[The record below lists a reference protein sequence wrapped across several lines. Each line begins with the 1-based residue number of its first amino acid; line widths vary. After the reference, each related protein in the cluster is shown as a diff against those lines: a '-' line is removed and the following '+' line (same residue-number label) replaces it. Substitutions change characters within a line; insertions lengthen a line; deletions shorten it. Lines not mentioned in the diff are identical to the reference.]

1 MKKRILIIALL
12 TVVAASSAFAS
23 FDGLTSVGVNYE
35 FRDGEHMGGLS
46 SLTFGYVNDC
56 PVGYLISVNAD
67 FNLADK
73 SMAIGMLVG
82 PSYRYLLSN
91 VPMSIDVA
99 IGASL
104 AGQYI
109 GTETFD
115 LGIGGYIGATYYL
128 NNAIGGYIGATY
140 YLNNAIALLI
150 GCNLGY
156 DMLGV
161 DLDTGDVGFSGDF
174 YVSPSL
180 SIGIRY

>member
-1 MKKRILIIALL
+1 MEKRILIIALV
-12 TVVAASSAFAS
+12 TVLATSSAIAS

-35 FRDGEHMGGLS
+35 FRDSEHMGGLS

-67 FNLADK
+67 FNIADN
-73 SMAIGMLVG
+73 ARTIGMLVG

-104 AGQYI
+104 AEQYI
-109 GTETFD
+109 GTGIFD
-115 LGIGGYIGATYYL
+115 LG
-128 NNAIGGYIGATY
+128 IGGYIGATY

-156 DMLGV
+156 GMLGV
-161 DLDTGDVGFSGDF
+161 NLDTGDTGFSGDF
-174 YVSPSL
+174 YVSPIL
-180 SIGIRY
+180 SIGFGY

>member
-1 MKKRILIIALL
+1 MKRKILIIALA
-12 TVVAASSAFAS
+12 TVVAVSSAFAS

-46 SLTFGYVNDC
+46 SMTFGYVNDC
-56 PVGYLISVNAD
+56 PVGYHISVNAD

-73 SMAIGMLVG
+73 AMAIGMLVAPG
-82 PSYRYLLSN
+82 YRYMLSN

-104 AGQYI
+104 AWQYI
-109 GTETFD
+109 GTGIFD
-115 LGIGGYIGATYYL
+115 LGIGGYL
-128 NNAIGGYIGATY
+128 GATY

-161 DLDTGDVGFSGDF
+161 NLDTGDTGFSGDF
-174 YVSPSL
+174 YVSPVL
-180 SIGIRY
+180 SVGFRY

>member
-12 TVVAASSAFAS
+12 TVVATSTAFAS

-35 FRDGEHMGGLS
+35 LRDDEHMGGLS

-56 PVGYLISVNAD
+56 PVGYHISVNAD

-73 SMAIGMLVG
+73 ATAIGMLVG
-82 PSYRYLLSN
+82 PSYRYMLSN
-91 VPMSIDVA
+91 VSMSIDVA

-104 AGQYI
+104 AWQYI
-109 GTETFD
+109 GTGIFD
-115 LGIGGYIGATYYL
+115 LG
-128 NNAIGGYIGATY
+128 IGGYIGATY

-156 DMLGV
+156 DMLCV
-161 DLDTGDVGFSGDF
+161 DFDTGDIGFSGDF
-174 YVSPSL
+174 YISPSL

>member
-1 MKKRILIIALL
+1 MKRRILIIAIV
-12 TVVAASSAFAS
+12 TFVAASAAFAS
-23 FDGLTSVGVNYE
+23 FDGLTSIGVNYE

-46 SLTFGYVNDC
+46 SQTFGYVNDC
-56 PVGYLISVNAD
+56 PVGYLVSVNAD
-67 FNLADK
+67 FNLADNA
-73 SMAIGMLVG
+73 MVIGMLVG

-109 GTETFD
+109 GTRIFD
-115 LGIGGYIGATYYL
+115 IGIGGYIGATYYL
-128 NNAIGGYIGATY
+128 NNT
-140 YLNNAIALLI
+140 IALLI

-161 DLDTGDVGFSGDF
+161 NLDTGDTGFSGDF

-180 SIGIRY
+180 SIGFRY

>member
-1 MKKRILIIALL
+1 M
-12 TVVAASSAFAS
+12 V
-23 FDGLTSVGVNYE
+23 
-35 FRDGEHMGGLS
+35 
-46 SLTFGYVNDC
+46 
-56 PVGYLISVNAD
+56 SVNAD
-67 FNLADK
+67 FNLADNV
-73 SMAIGMLVG
+73 MAIGMLVG
-82 PSYRYLLSN
+82 PSYRYMLSN

-109 GTETFD
+109 GTGIFD
-115 LGIGGYIGATYYL
+115 LG
-128 NNAIGGYIGATY
+128 IGGYIGATY

>member
-23 FDGLTSVGVNYE
+23 FDGFTSVGVNYE

-91 VPMSIDVA
+91 NRRIHWCNILSE
-99 IGASL
+99 
-104 AGQYI
+104 QCHC
-109 GTETFD
+109 
-115 LGIGGYIGATYYL
+115 ATHRL
-128 NNAIGGYIGATY
+128 
-140 YLNNAIALLI
+140 
-150 GCNLGY
+150 
-156 DMLGV
+156 
-161 DLDTGDVGFSGDF
+161 
-174 YVSPSL
+174 
-180 SIGIRY
+180 

>member
-23 FDGLTSVGVNYE
+23 FDGFTSVGVNYE
-35 FRDGEHMGGLS
+35 FRDGEHMGGLSSLTFGDGEHMGGLS

-73 SMAIGMLVG
+73 AMAIGMLVG

-109 GTETFD
+109 GTEIFN

-128 NNAIGGYIGATY
+128 NNAKSE
-140 YLNNAIALLI
+140 
-150 GCNLGY
+150 
-156 DMLGV
+156 
-161 DLDTGDVGFSGDF
+161 DTLVQH
-174 YVSPSL
+174 
-180 SIGIRY
+180 II